1 MGLLFFG
8 SPPKPRRVR
17 FFLTVATGTML
28 LLPGATVAVLGL
40 MVVLV
45 SVSRAAAAAL
55 LVILPQ

>member
-1 MGLLFFG
+1 
-8 SPPKPRRVR
+8 
-17 FFLTVATGTML
+17 ML